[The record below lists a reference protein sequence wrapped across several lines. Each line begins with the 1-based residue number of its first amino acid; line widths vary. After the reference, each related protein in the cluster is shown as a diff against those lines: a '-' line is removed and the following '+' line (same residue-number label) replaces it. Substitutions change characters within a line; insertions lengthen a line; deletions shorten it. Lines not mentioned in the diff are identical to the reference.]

1 MSVLGA
7 FEAGR
12 EIRGDVLQFVLR
24 YFPEQPDFVASNID
38 AFTQTRIRL
47 GIGGALGLLW
57 ASQGVFGAISTAVNH
72 AWAVERPRS
81 FWGHR
86 WFSLLMMSTAVMLL
100 FIALLVL
107 SASKASGTPWSA
119 VLFSQMPVL
128 QAVSDW
134 GDKLTTFLLFV
145 LIVGLI
151 FYFVPNT
158 PVRLRDVWPG
168 AVLTAVLWR
177 GAYEG
182 FSWYLRSWARA
193 SVHGSIATVVW
204 FLIWIYISAVHPAL
218 RRRVHGRHRADPAR
232 APRTRRAAERVVEQM
247 PNRLASEKSPYL
259 LQHAAN
265 PVDWYP
271 WGEEAFA
278 AARRE
283 DRPIFLSVGYATC
296 HWCHVM
302 EHESFEDPAIAGIL
316 NARFVSIKVDR
327 EERPDVDRVYML
339 FVQATTG
346 SGGWP
351 MSVWLTP
358 ELQPFYGGTY
368 FPPDGRYGRPGFAAV
383 LEEISRAWQENRA
396 DVIESAAGL
405 TSRIR
410 GFATARPQRRLRCAR
425 PRGARRRGGGV
436 RSRLRPPAWRIRR
449 RAEIPAARGT
459 ALPAARVQADRP

>member
-1 MSVLGA
+1 MTDDPIARIGARWVVRRLGRLADEAREGVKLMGRAAWRGIHEVAFVSDDLTHAAAIAYYALLSFLPFLLLSMSVLGA
-7 FEAGR
+7 FEVGR

-24 YFPEQPDFVASNID
+24 YFPEQPDFVASNLD

-119 VLFSQMPVL
+119 VLFSQMPLL

-134 GDKLTTFLLFV
+134 GGKLTTFLLFV

-168 AVLTAVLWR
+168 AVLTALLWR

-204 FLIWIYISAVHPAL
+204 FLIWIYISAVIL
-218 RRRVHGRHRADPAR
+218 LYG
-232 APRTRRAAERVVEQM
+232 VEFT
-247 PNRLASEKSPYL
+247 A
-259 LQHAAN
+259 
-265 PVDWYP
+265 
-271 WGEEAFA
+271 
-278 AARRE
+278 
-283 DRPIFLSVGYATC
+283 
-296 HWCHVM
+296 
-302 EHESFEDPAIAGIL
+302 AIA
-316 NARFVSIKVDR
+316 
-327 EERPDVDRVYML
+327 
-339 FVQATTG
+339 
-346 SGGWP
+346 
-351 MSVWLTP
+351 
-358 ELQPFYGGTY
+358 
-368 FPPDGRYGRPGFAAV
+368 
-383 LEEISRAWQENRA
+383 
-396 DVIESAAGL
+396 
-405 TSRIR
+405 
-410 GFATARPQRRLRCAR
+410 
-425 PRGARRRGGGV
+425 
-436 RSRLRPPAWRIRR
+436 RIRR
-449 RAEIPAARGT
+449 ERRGPAVPLNAS
-459 ALPAARVQADRP
+459 

>member
-1 MSVLGA
+1 VTDDSIARFGVRWVVRRLGRLVDEAREGAKLMGRAAWRGIHEVAFVSDDLTHAAAIAYYALLSFLPFLLLSMSVLGA
-7 FEAGR
+7 FEVGR
-12 EIRGDVLQFVLR
+12 EIRGDVLTFVLR
-24 YFPEQPDFVASNID
+24 YFPEQPDFVASNLD

-119 VLFSQMPVL
+119 VLFSQMPLL

-168 AVLTAVLWR
+168 AVLTALLWR

-204 FLIWIYISAVHPAL
+204 FLIWIYISAVIL
-218 RRRVHGRHRADPAR
+218 LYG
-232 APRTRRAAERVVEQM
+232 VEFT
-247 PNRLASEKSPYL
+247 A
-259 LQHAAN
+259 
-265 PVDWYP
+265 
-271 WGEEAFA
+271 
-278 AARRE
+278 
-283 DRPIFLSVGYATC
+283 
-296 HWCHVM
+296 
-302 EHESFEDPAIAGIL
+302 AIA
-316 NARFVSIKVDR
+316 
-327 EERPDVDRVYML
+327 
-339 FVQATTG
+339 
-346 SGGWP
+346 
-351 MSVWLTP
+351 
-358 ELQPFYGGTY
+358 
-368 FPPDGRYGRPGFAAV
+368 
-383 LEEISRAWQENRA
+383 
-396 DVIESAAGL
+396 
-405 TSRIR
+405 
-410 GFATARPQRRLRCAR
+410 
-425 PRGARRRGGGV
+425 
-436 RSRLRPPAWRIRR
+436 RIRR
-449 RAEIPAARGT
+449 ERRGPAVPLNAS
-459 ALPAARVQADRP
+459 